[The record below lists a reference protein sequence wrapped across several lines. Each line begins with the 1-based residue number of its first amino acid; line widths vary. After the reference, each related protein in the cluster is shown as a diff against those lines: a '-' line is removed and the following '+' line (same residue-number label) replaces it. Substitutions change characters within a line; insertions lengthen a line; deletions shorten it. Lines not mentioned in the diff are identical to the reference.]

1 MHLERIRAYLTL
13 NLIEHHAGVNLVPLF
28 EAGYEVEEIVQF
40 PRLKWEQY
48 YSKSTV
54 DKVFIQRKNLRIEEE
69 LEFIIQNKIGLM
81 PLEDSDYPPMLRDI
95 YNPPRLLYFLGKLP
109 PNDALHIAIVG
120 SRDCSLAGKC
130 LAEEAGSFF
139 AKHGIS
145 VVSGFARGIDRAAHS
160 GVIQTTPQGF
170 AVGVIASGV
179 GEFLKPKLL
188 DLYCKVIDNG
198 LILSEF
204 PVGANATKRNF
215 PMRNRIITGMSV
227 ATVIV
232 EARIRSG
239 SMVSARLALE
249 QGREVFAVPGPMHS
263 ELSAGPNSLIRTG
276 ANLVSCWEDVL
287 QDLNI
292 PLSNHSD
299 LELPHEDQVFLN
311 LFSAIPID
319 LDDIFYKSQRPLN
332 WVLKKIVELEAK
344 GYLRRYPGD
353 KVSRIT

>member
-1 MHLERIRAYLTL
+1 MDLERIRAYLTL
-13 NLIEHHAGVNLVPLF
+13 NLIEHKAGVNLVPFF
-28 EAGYEVEEIVQF
+28 EAGCDVEEIVEF

-54 DKVFIQRKNLRIEEE
+54 DRVFIHRKNLRVEDE
-69 LEFIIQNKIGLM
+69 LEFILDKRIGLI
-81 PLEDSDYPPMLRDI
+81 PFEDSDYPPMLRDI
-95 YNPPRLLYFLGKLP
+95 YNPPRLIYFLGKLP

-139 AKHGIS
+139 ARHGIS

-160 GVIQTTPQGF
+160 GVVQVKPQGF
-170 AVGVIASGV
+170 AVGVVASGL
-179 GEFLKPKLL
+179 GEYLKPKLL
-188 DLYCKVIDNG
+188 DLYSKVMENG

-204 PVGANATKRNF
+204 PLHSTATKRNF
-215 PMRNRIITGMSV
+215 PMRNRIITGISI
-227 ATVIV
+227 ATIIV

-276 ANLVSCWEDVL
+276 ANLVSCWEDIL
-287 QDLNI
+287 EDLNI
-292 PLSNHSD
+292 PYMKQPQLD
-299 LELPHEDQVFLN
+299 LPEDDINFLN
-311 LFSAIPID
+311 YVSSVPTS
-319 LDDIFYKSQRPLN
+319 LDDILYKSQRPLN
-332 WVLKKIVELEAK
+332 WVLKKIVELEAR
-344 GYLRRYPGD
+344 GFLRRHPGD
-353 KVSRIT
+353 KVSKLV